1 MHPIDYLKFALELA
15 VLLIVLREIRALRRH
30 EVLLEDHGTQLQASR
45 PLLTTLYSN
54 ADEIM
59 QFAVRFTEE
68 ANEIDALGTVS
79 SLTATECRPGETE
92 ASDSFQARLANA
104 DPLALRYVA
113 ANRDFILSGKRLR
126 RILDFRPATGST
138 KEVFELLANIKFFI
152 RAHEFGAASP
162 VNVQLY
168 HNPDV
173 LRGSGDFHFRCSDRC
188 VVLRVGGHGNAA
200 ADAAIAVSDTRVI
213 HEFRSY
219 FDALLES
226 PITRLVTVHDL
237 REIQDALLAR
247 QFSRIEEL
255 LSVDSR
261 APHA

>member
-1 MHPIDYLKFALELA
+1 MAPIDYLKFALELA

-30 EVLLEDHGTQLQASR
+30 ESLLADHGTQLKSSR
-45 PLLTTLYSN
+45 PLFTTLYSD

-59 QFAVRFTEE
+59 EFAVRFTEE
-68 ANEIDALGTVS
+68 AKEIDGLGTIT

-92 ASDSFQARLANA
+92 SSDSFQARLANA

-113 ANRDFILSGKRLR
+113 ANRDFILSGKHLR
-126 RILDFRPATGST
+126 RILDFRPATGSQE
-138 KEVFELLANIKFFI
+138 EVFELLANIKFFL

-162 VNVQLY
+162 VNAELF

-188 VVLRVGGHGNAA
+188 VVLRVGGHGNPAA
-200 ADAAIAVSDTRVI
+200 NAAIAVSDTRVVE
-213 HEFRSY
+213 EFRSY
-219 FDALLES
+219 FDALIDS
-226 PITRLVTVHDL
+226 PITRLITVRDL
-237 REIQDALLAR
+237 RAIQEALLDR
-247 QFSRIEEL
+247 QFSKIDDL
-255 LSVDSR
+255 LSVNSR